1 MNPCVVLA
9 TILLISLVI
18 YSLLGGADY
27 GAGFWD
33 LVCSGPRKQDQ
44 RDLIAQAIQ
53 PVWETN
59 HIWLILLVVLMFSG
73 FPSAFSSMSVGLAVP
88 ILLILFGIV
97 LRGSSYVFRAYF
109 AGDVRT
115 QLHWGKIFSISSSIT
130 PLFLGI
136 VIGAISG
143 DAVLVDDGT
152 SENGFLSTWLQPFPL
167 IVGLLAL
174 SLFAYLSACYL
185 TVETDDSELQEDFRK
200 RALYSGFVSVMAA
213 FATYLVAENS
223 AQRILDG
230 LSRSPD
236 CLLIEVGSAIATLVA
251 FQALWSRSYPRAR
264 IAAAAQV
271 GLIVIGWGFAQ
282 YPYLVRP
289 ELTIFSSASPPNILV
304 DIEIAVALGGVILI
318 PSLILLLLIFKTD
331 RKSIS
336 ADTET
341 TPV

>member
-1 MNPCVVLA
+1 
-9 TILLISLVI
+9 
-18 YSLLGGADY
+18 
-27 GAGFWD
+27 
-33 LVCSGPRKQDQ
+33 
-44 RDLIAQAIQ
+44 
-53 PVWETN
+53 
-59 HIWLILLVVLMFSG
+59 
-73 FPSAFSSMSVGLAVP
+73 
-88 ILLILFGIV
+88 
-97 LRGSSYVFRAYF
+97 
-109 AGDVRT
+109 
-115 QLHWGKIFSISSSIT
+115 
-130 PLFLGI
+130 

-143 DAVLVDDGT
+143 DAVLVDDGR

-185 TVETDDSELQEDFRK
+185 TVETDDSELQGDFRK
-200 RALYSGFVSVMAA
+200 RALFSGFVSVMAA

-236 CLLIEVGSAIATLVA
+236 CLLIEVGAAIATLVA

-304 DIEIAVALGGVILI
+304 DMEIVVALGGVILI

-331 RKSIS
+331 RTSIS